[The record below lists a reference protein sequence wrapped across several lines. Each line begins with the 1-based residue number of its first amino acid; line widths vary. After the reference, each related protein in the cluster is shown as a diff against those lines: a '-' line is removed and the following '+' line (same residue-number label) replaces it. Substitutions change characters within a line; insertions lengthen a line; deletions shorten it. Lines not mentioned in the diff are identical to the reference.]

1 MILVLAGTQDGREL
15 AALLERAGF
24 SVLVSVVSGYGRDL
38 AQQTGLFVHTGP
50 LDRDGLYNLIRTRA
64 IKLVVDASHPYAAGA
79 SENAIAACQRAG
91 VPYLR
96 YERPGTPLPRYERL
110 YVADNAAAAARMAAQ
125 LGRTIFLTVGSR
137 ALALFK
143 QEPLLRSHRLV
154 ARVLPDP
161 TVMAEC
167 LQLGFSPRDII
178 AMQGPFSHE
187 LNVAMFRDCGA
198 EVVVTKN
205 SGAIG
210 GTDTKFSAAME
221 LGLSLVVID
230 RPRIDYG
237 RKASS
242 PAEVLDYLREEL

>member
-24 SVLVSVVSGYGRDL
+24 PVLVSVVSGYGRDL
-38 AQQTGLFVHTGP
+38 ARQTGLLVHTGP

-64 IKLVVDASHPYAAGA
+64 VKLVVDASHPYAAAA

-91 VPYLR
+91 VRYLR
-96 YERPGTPLPRYERL
+96 YERPGTPLPRYEKL
-110 YVADNAAAAARMAAQ
+110 YVADNAAAAARLSAE

-137 ALALFK
+137 ALTVFK
-143 QEPLLRSHRLV
+143 QETLLLSHRLV

-161 TVMAEC
+161 AVVAEC
-167 LQLGFSPRDII
+167 LRLGFRPRDII

-187 LNVAMFRDCGA
+187 LNVAMFRACNA

-230 RPRIDYG
+230 RPHIDYG
-237 RKASS
+237 CRVSS
-242 PAEVLDYLREEL
+242 PAEVLDYIREEL